1 MEITTPYV
9 RGRHALVSAQLPPD
23 QLERLDA
30 LARAARTSRSALIRQ
45 AVDLLLA
52 DDDRRAGAPA
62 SAAPRQTIE
71 GC

>member
-1 MEITTPYV
+1 VEITTPYV

-45 AVDLLLA
+45 AVDHYLA
-52 DDDRRAGAPA
+52 LVALVPDEIVIQPAERDR
-62 SAAPRQTIE
+62 
-71 GC
+71 